1 MILLFVCAVFLTTV
15 FLGVPLVWAILI
27 TAVLP
32 IFVFDLGYP
41 LQALYLNFIGGVEPN
56 HFIAIPLFI
65 IAGELMSRG
74 GVGVRIIEFA
84 KAAFGFLPGGLGFV
98 VVGASMLFG
107 GISGSAIA
115 DSAAIGSVM
124 IPNMVR
130 QGYKRAFA
138 GGLVAAAGTIGIIIP
153 PSIPLLIY
161 GFVGNVSVAELFLAG
176 MIPGV
181 IFGLFFMAVC
191 YYVGKTTQCD
201 PGGQRISARELW
213 HAFRRS
219 AAALFMPVLILGGIF
234 GGLVTPTEAAAVAA
248 VYGLF
253 VTTVVYR
260 DFKFRDLPSLVV
272 DSFVTSAIVMVV
284 IGSTTVLGWLITL
297 EQMPQILVSF
307 VQDVSSSQWTFLL
320 LVNIV
325 LLILG
330 LVLDPV
336 PAILLTAPLF
346 IPTAMTFGV
355 DPVHLGVIMTC
366 NVAVGLFTP
375 PVGATLYVAARIS
388 GVGVLSIARAMGPLY
403 IAALA
408 ALMLVTYVPA
418 ISMTFPEMFR

>member
-1 MILLFVCAVFLTTV
+1 MILLFVCALFLATV

-27 TAVLP
+27 TAVVP

-124 IPNMVR
+124 IPNMVK
-130 QGYKRAFA
+130 QGYKPAFA
-138 GGLVAAAGTIGIIIP
+138 RGLVAAAGTIGIIIP
-153 PSIPLLIY
+153 PSIPMLIY
-161 GFVGNVSVAELFLAG
+161 GFVGNVSVADLFLAG

-181 IFGLFFMAVC
+181 IFGLFFMGVC
-191 YYVGKTTQCD
+191 YWVGKSTGCD
-201 PGGQRISARELW
+201 PGGRTTSASELW
-213 HAFRRS
+213 RAFVRS
-219 AAALFMPVLILGGIF
+219 APALFMPVLILGGIF
-234 GGLVTPTEAAAVAA
+234 SGWTTPTEAAAVAA

-260 DFKFRDLPSLVV
+260 DFRFASLPKLLV

-284 IGSTTVLGWLITL
+284 IGATTVLAWLITL
-297 EQMPQILVSF
+297 EQMPQILVEF
-307 VQDVSSSQWTFLL
+307 VQDMSSSQFTFLL
-320 LVNIV
+320 FVNVV

-346 IPTAMTFGV
+346 IPTAATFGV

-375 PVGATLYVAARIS
+375 PVGATLYVASRIS
-388 GVGVLSIARAMGPLY
+388 GVGVLSIARAMAPLY
-403 IAALA
+403 LVAIAALA
-408 ALMLVTYVPA
+408 VVTYVPA
-418 ISMTFPEMFR
+418 VSMTIPEWFR